1 MAAVTG
7 FFVILSVAGG
17 VFFAYTMQLGSGF
30 GTLGLLAL
38 TIVAIPTL
46 ISVLV
51 TIGLWMFQR
60 NRSVHERSSL
70 FGPESR

>member
-1 MAAVTG
+1 MSAVTG
-7 FFVILSVAGG
+7 FFVILCVASG
-17 VFFAYTMQLGSGF
+17 VFFAFTMQLGSGV
-30 GTLGLLAL
+30 GTLGLLAF

-60 NRSVHERSSL
+60 NRSVHERSGL
-70 FGPESR
+70 FDPKSQ